1 MATQSDA
8 SGDRYRRGRDGD
20 TLYRRL
26 GGAWAV
32 DVAVELF
39 YRKVLWDERIA
50 HFFTDVDMDRQ
61 IAKQVGF
68 LTMVFGGP
76 SNYSGQD
83 LAEAHRH
90 LLDRGMTDAHVDVV
104 VELLT
109 DTLRL
114 MGASEDDVAEV
125 TKATEAVRDDV
136 MGRREW

>member
-1 MATQSDA
+1 MTTHSGAT
-8 SGDRYRRGRDGD
+8 GYPLGPGRDDD

-39 YRKVLWDERIA
+39 YRRVLWDERIA

-68 LTMVFGGP
+68 LTMAFGGP
-76 SNYSGQD
+76 SNYSGRD
-83 LAEAHRH
+83 LAQAHQH
-90 LLDRGMTDAHVDVV
+90 LLDRGMTDEHLDVV
-104 VELLT
+104 LELLA

-125 TKATEAVRDDV
+125 TKTTEAVRDDV
-136 MGRREW
+136 MGRRHW